1 MCLHSLTRLII
12 GHVHVLTCMCPHQ
25 QLHVLTHMQHDTL
38 SSRIV
43 VPLAEELPSSRV
55 PKPDFSRVRPVSVSW
70 CFGRPSCC
78 GRRPGAPAAPW
89 RDILIYRRNNGPFTA
104 LFGNHTRGRGLF
116 FPFWCFQQFLSTHNP
131 PLEPRVRP
139 HRVFHRGAAS
149 VRCLA
154 IRIGNSLLSE
164 LSGAD
169 ASTWPY
175 EMMRRSAFSLCVIFL
190 CVFTRM
196 KICVYTHSH
205 V

>member
-104 LFGNHTRGRGLF
+104 LFGIHTRGRGFFLF
-116 FPFWCFQQFLSTHNP
+116 FPFWCLQQFLSKKVCS
-131 PLEPRVRP
+131 L
-139 HRVFHRGAAS
+139 
-149 VRCLA
+149 
-154 IRIGNSLLSE
+154 ISLLE
-164 LSGAD
+164 LGFACPLDLLSAPVISSLPSRAGCSGAF
-169 ASTWPY
+169 SRT
-175 EMMRRSAFSLCVIFL
+175 RSFPLL
-190 CVFTRM
+190 HRPR
-196 KICVYTHSH
+196 
-205 V
+205 